1 MMKNSK
7 LIKKIAAT
15 VICSTMALSAFSFAA
30 CTGGGEGE
38 GHQHTYASEWSS
50 DGTHHWHAPT
60 CDDTTEGK
68 DKSEH
73 TWDGGF
79 CSVCDA
85 ENVNPAYYTA
95 TSADDTDN
103 DESVPTYN
111 DETGTAT
118 KVEPLVPEY
127 KGVAPA
133 LTEGKQNVDYV
144 RDIGDLD
151 AGKLAADWTDGV
163 FTVPAGTEVR
173 TRSRNSSD
181 GLTLTKSLKLG
192 EGSLDLTASAA
203 GTLVVYVDNGS
214 SGVTSAGIILSGP
227 DGDQQIDYDKGAKA
241 VKLTINI
248 PKAGK
253 YSVKR
258 DTSKNSTTDVY
269 YAKFS
274 AEVDNAPISGIRIAN
289 AGTVDYYVGQQLD
302 CTGIAVSATHE
313 NNMISPVNNDNI
325 QIDAS
330 NFDSTTPG
338 SYEINVTYNIAGNL
352 TSATTTFETSYTVN
366 VYSFEGFELGR
377 DKIEKSATNTTAG
390 NGVYFNHAVRQ
401 FYFKGEMF
409 STDGLSVILKGK
421 LNESTE
427 EFILPASAYAVT
439 APDLTSAGK
448 KTAKVS
454 VTVNGVTKA
463 LGFNVYVAEKDA
475 ALSSATSVKLAVN
488 PEFSTKNIGVK
499 NSAGAYRFKTI
510 QQALDFLNAS
520 GIAETAT
527 KTIYL
532 ASGTYNEKLEVTVP
546 NLTIIGSGKDTTK
559 IEYDS
564 LYGVKDAG
572 GFEHT
577 TDSTATLN
585 VREEAKGFTIKNVT
599 VSNYYNSVEAY
610 DGALSTDRRALAVL
624 IQADQVIFDGCALLG
639 YQDTLEL
646 FMGRQLFKNCYI
658 SGTTDFIFG
667 TNNTTYFYQCEIH
680 AISNGKANDGG
691 YITAFKGC
699 NKGSSDY
706 VTYGAIFDECNF
718 TASDD
723 EIAKGTTA
731 IGRPWSAYAAV
742 AVINSTIG
750 GHVSKTCS
758 GSASKNERYV
768 TMNAKPTDPTVKFVE
783 YNNTGDGAITSAV
796 TGMKLLSETEA
807 KNYSDF
813 SVIFGTTNGLV
824 SYSEAWNPVK

>member
-1 MMKNSK
+1 MKNSK

-15 VICSTMALSAFSFAA
+15 VVCSAMVLTAFSFAA
-30 CTGGGEGE
+30 CNGEE
-38 GHQHTYASEWSS
+38 HQHTYASEWSS
-50 DGTHHWHAPT
+50 DGTYHWHAPT

-68 DKSEH
+68 DKAEH

-79 CSVCDA
+79 CSVCNA

-95 TSADDTDN
+95 TSSDDTDD
-103 DESVPTYN
+103 DEIVPTYN

-127 KGVAPA
+127 KGAAPA
-133 LTEGKQNVDYV
+133 LVAGKQKVDYV
-144 RDIGDLD
+144 RNIGDLD
-151 AGKLAADWTDGV
+151 AGKLTADWTDGI
-163 FTVPAGTEVR
+163 FTVPTGTEVR
-173 TRSRNSSD
+173 TRSRPTTD
-181 GLTLTKSLKLG
+181 GITFTKSLKLG

-214 SGVTSAGIILSGP
+214 SGVTSAGIIVSGP
-227 DGDQQIDYDKGAKA
+227 DGDQPIDYDKGAKT
-241 VKLTINI
+241 VKLTIEI
-248 PKAGK
+248 PKAGT

-258 DTSKNSTTDVY
+258 DDSKNSTTDLY

-274 AEVDNAPISGIRIAN
+274 AEVDNAPVSCIRIAN

-302 CTGIAVSATHE
+302 CRGVGVTATHE
-313 NNMISPVNNDNI
+313 NLMVSPVNNDNI

-330 NFDSTTPG
+330 EFDSTKPG
-338 SYEINVTYNIAGNL
+338 SYEIKVTYNIEGNL
-352 TSATTTFETSYTVN
+352 TSSTTTFETSYTVN
-366 VYSFEGFELGR
+366 VYSFDGLELGR
-377 DKIEKSATNTTAG
+377 DKIEKSSTNTTAG
-390 NGVYFNHAVRQ
+390 NGVYFNHTVRQ
-401 FYFKGEMF
+401 FYFKGETF

-421 LNESTE
+421 LNDKSE
-427 EFILPASAYAVT
+427 EFILPESAYDVT
-439 APDLTSAGK
+439 APDLTSTGK

-454 VTVNGVTKA
+454 VTVNGVTKS

-475 ALSSATSVKLAVN
+475 ELSSATSVKLAVN

-520 GIAETAT
+520 GLAETAT

-532 ASGTYNEKLEVTVP
+532 ANGTYNEKLEVTVP
-546 NLTIIGSGKDTTK
+546 NLTIIGGGKDNTK

-585 VREEAKGFTIKNVT
+585 VREAATGFNIKNVT
-599 VSNYYNSVEAY
+599 VSNYYNSVESY
-610 DGALSTDRRALAVL
+610 DGAPSTDRRALAVL
-624 IQADQVIFDGCALLG
+624 IQADKVIFDGCALLG

-646 FMGRQLFKNCYI
+646 FKGRQLFKNCYI

-680 AISNGKANDGG
+680 AISNGKGTDGG

-699 NKGSSDY
+699 NKDASDS

-718 TASDD
+718 TAPDD
-723 EIAKGTTA
+723 EVSKGTTA

-750 GHVSKTCS
+750 GHVAKTCS
-758 GSASKNERYV
+758 GTASKNERYV
-768 TMNAKPTDPTVKFVE
+768 TMNAKPTDKTVKFVE
-783 YNNTGDGAITSAV
+783 YNNTGDGAIDTAV
-796 TGMKLLSETEA
+796 SGMKLLSDDEA

-813 SVIFGTTNGLV
+813 AVIFGTTNGNV
-824 SYSEAWNPVK
+824 SYTDAWNPVK